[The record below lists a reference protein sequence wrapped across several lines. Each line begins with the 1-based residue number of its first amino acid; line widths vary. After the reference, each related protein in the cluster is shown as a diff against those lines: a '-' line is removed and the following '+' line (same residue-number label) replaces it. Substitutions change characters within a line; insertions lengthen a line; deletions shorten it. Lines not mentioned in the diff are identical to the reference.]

1 MAFGDGASSVAS
13 PNAKRQTGPSRRYE
27 PGQAVDDAGAD
38 AERDQEEEL
47 RRKTSTPV
55 RERERERERERR
67 GGGFL
72 RIRTVVRLLRVTRA
86 ASTRATTTETSFGFV
101 ISARADP
108 LFLGERLGG
117 LFLVG
122 LGAWAR
128 GGGGHPATDRP
139 GPSVAVVEDLMTG
152 RRSWIRDEPRR

>member
-55 RERERERERERR
+55 RERERERER
-67 GGGFL
+67 GGEGDF
-72 RIRTVVRLLRVTRA
+72 
-86 ASTRATTTETSFGFV
+86 
-101 ISARADP
+101 
-108 LFLGERLGG
+108 
-117 LFLVG
+117 
-122 LGAWAR
+122 
-128 GGGGHPATDRP
+128 
-139 GPSVAVVEDLMTG
+139 
-152 RRSWIRDEPRR
+152 

>member
-55 RERERERERERR
+55 REREREREEGRGIFENSHRGQAFEGDEGRVDEGHDDEDELWFRHLGEGRPIVRR
-67 GGGFL
+67 GASRRFISRWFGSLGS
-72 RIRTVVRLLRVTRA
+72 RWWWSPGDRA
-86 ASTRATTTETSFGFV
+86 ARPIDRRRRGPDDR
-101 ISARADP
+101 SALLDP
-108 LFLGERLGG
+108 
-117 LFLVG
+117 
-122 LGAWAR
+122 
-128 GGGGHPATDRP
+128 
-139 GPSVAVVEDLMTG
+139 
-152 RRSWIRDEPRR
+152 